1 MVGLLF
7 VALAVGVVTGASPA
21 LGIVVAAGLVF
32 VLVVMWDLALGVCLF
47 VLVAFL
53 DVVSANQNL
62 SVTKGVGALLA
73 ASWLATMAVRR
84 GSARS
89 LISEVPWLTAAL
101 VAFIAWSALSL
112 LWAGSPSQALY
123 STERYG
129 LDALLIP
136 IVFWAVRE
144 RRQVF
149 WVFGVFVVGALLSVL
164 WGITQAKVT
173 GGVAAAQVG
182 RLSGATVDANELA
195 TLLMVCT
202 VFAVALVIVLR
213 RASGAR
219 TLALLAAIGA
229 AAAFFATFSRGGLVA
244 LAVVILAA
252 CVYAGRR
259 RRAVVAVVL
268 GMLLVGVVFLSV
280 SGGGAAQRLTTDT
293 SSGRTDIWTVG
304 LRMVRAHP
312 IVGVGSGNYAVAEPH
327 YLLTSPGLIKYTDF
341 IIKTPYPAHNIYLQV
356 LVEMGVIGLALFLAV
371 IVLSIHAAVKAVRM
385 FGASG
390 DRSLEILGRALV
402 IAIVGMLAADF
413 FVSDNYSKQLWLL
426 LALGPALLAL
436 ARRAP
441 VTLLKVPRRQ
451 IPTATFAGPLPIR
464 PR

>member
-1 MVGLLF
+1 MAGLLLA
-7 VALAVGVVTGASPA
+7 ALAVGIVTGASPA
-21 LGIVVAAGLVF
+21 LGLVVAAGLVF
-32 VLVVMWDLALGVCLF
+32 VLIVMWDLALGVCLF
-47 VLVAFL
+47 LLVAFL

-73 ASWLATMAVRR
+73 ASWLATMATRR

-89 LISEVPWLTAAL
+89 LISEMPWLTAAL
-101 VAFIAWSALSL
+101 IAFIAWSAQSIV
-112 LWAGSPSQALY
+112 WAGSHGDVLR

-136 IVFWAVRE
+136 ILFWAISE
-144 RRQVF
+144 RRHVV
-149 WVFGVFVVGALLSVL
+149 WVFGVFVLGALLSVL

-173 GGVAAAQVG
+173 GGVSAAQVG
-182 RLSGATVDANELA
+182 RLSGATVDANVLA
-195 TLLMVCT
+195 TLLIVCT
-202 VFAVALVIVLR
+202 VFASALVIVLR
-213 RASGAR
+213 RAPGAR

-229 AAAFFATFSRGGLVA
+229 VAAFFATFSRGGLVA

-259 RRAVVAVVL
+259 RRAVVAVAL
-268 GMLLVGVVFLSV
+268 GVLLVGVVFLSV

-304 LRMVRAHP
+304 LRMVRANP
-312 IVGVGSGNYAVAEPH
+312 IVGVGSGNYSDAEPH

-341 IIKTPYPAHNIYLQV
+341 IIGTPYPAHNIYLQV

-371 IVLSIHAAVKAVRM
+371 IVLSIHAAVRAVRM
-385 FGASG
+385 FRASG
-390 DRSLEILGRALV
+390 DRSLELLGRALV
-402 IAIVGMLAADF
+402 IAILGMLAADF

-441 VTLLKVPRRQ
+441 GAVLKVPQRR
-451 IPTATFAGPLPIR
+451 IPTASFARPDPIR
-464 PR
+464 HR